1 MPSSELPLTA
11 RILGAWLRA
20 RPRAHPVSRRW
31 AASLHLRGGGRSARA
46 FVAGVCVVGSVACG
60 DGSNSL
66 VGPATS
72 ENVERTA
79 AVWMLSGT
87 PPALPAGFRFLTEQA
102 VRPQM
107 LPTGSLNFD
116 LAVDFA
122 ADGRVQLLPA
132 RTVVPL
138 PPAGGSLVG
147 LQLSAS
153 TFETIQRAPETGYH
167 SDSVVVVAPRQ
178 LVLVR
183 IDGVGCLFGDPFY
196 AKLVVDSIVAAER
209 RVVVRTLVNR
219 NCGYRALTTGL
230 PKN

>member
-1 MPSSELPLTA
+1 MV
-11 RILGAWLRA
+11 GA
-20 RPRAHPVSRRW
+20 
-31 AASLHLRGGGRSARA
+31 G
-46 FVAGVCVVGSVACG
+46 VAGAVACG
-60 DGSNSL
+60 DTTNSF

-72 ENVERTA
+72 ENTERTA
-79 AVWMLSGT
+79 ALWTLSGT
-87 PPALPAGFRFLTEQA
+87 PPALPAGFRFLTEQP

-116 LAVDFA
+116 LAIDLTT
-122 ADGRVQLLPA
+122 DGRVQLLPA

-147 LQLSAS
+147 LQLSTA
-153 TFETIQRAPETGYH
+153 TFETVQRAPEDGYTA
-167 SDSVVVVAPRQ
+167 DSVVVVAPRQ
-178 LVLVR
+178 LVLAR

-196 AKLVVDSIVAAER
+196 AKLVVDSVIAAER
-209 RVVVRTLVNR
+209 RVVLRTLVNR